1 MDFSSGFCLSFYHSC
16 IRNLFN
22 YITPKL
28 AQKGPD
34 LLSFKRSHEKTDTIF
49 LAPQERR
56 FELAESRQE
65 EKLIKAANTEIIA
78 FLSGA
83 VARSIHTFNIA
94 LPGNKQ
100 TVNTYTRNRSRSVH
114 RASVSH
120 GFQLGCTWTAAFR
133 LVPCLLAA

>member
-1 MDFSSGFCLSFYHSC
+1 MRSKSIQLHH
-16 IRNLFN
+16 
-22 YITPKL
+22 TET
-28 AQKGPD
+28 GPD

-65 EKLIKAANTEIIA
+65 EKLIMAVKTEIIV

-83 VARSIHTFNIA
+83 VARSIHTFNIT
-94 LPGNKQ
+94 LLGNKR
-100 TVNTYTRNRSRSVH
+100 TINTCTRNRNRSVH
-114 RASVSH
+114 RAPVGH
-120 GFQLGCTWTAAFR
+120 GFQLDYTMTAAFR